1 MRLSRSVAGIRVRQ
15 WAAVPVLV
23 AAAVVSAAAQPAQGE
38 RPALRVV
45 SAAPGGEL
53 ATLAEAN
60 EIRVVFS
67 EPMVA
72 LGSVPARVT
81 APFFSVTPAIPG
93 SFRWSGTTI
102 LIFTPDAK
110 RPLPYAT
117 RYEVTIAATA
127 TAVSGRR
134 LGRPHQFAFT
144 TPTVKLL
151 NTNWYRRGGRA
162 GAPMV
167 VMLRFNQPV
176 RARRVCCRTF
186 APRSRG
192 TTGWNRR

>member
-23 AAAVVSAAAQPAQGE
+23 AAAVVSASAQPAQGE

-81 APFFSVTPAIPG
+81 APFFSRHPG
-93 SFRWSGTTI
+93 NPR
-102 LIFTPDAK
+102 LV
-110 RPLPYAT
+110 PLVGDHDPHLHP
-117 RYEVTIAATA
+117 RREAAA
-127 TAVSGRR
+127 AVCD
-134 LGRPHQFAFT
+134 Q
-144 TPTVKLL
+144 V
-151 NTNWYRRGGRA
+151 
-162 GAPMV
+162 
-167 VMLRFNQPV
+167 
-176 RARRVCCRTF
+176 
-186 APRSRG
+186 
-192 TTGWNRR
+192 

>member
-15 WAAVPVLV
+15 WAAVPLLV
-23 AAAVVSAAAQPAQGE
+23 AAAVVSASAQPAQGE

-81 APFFSVTPAIPG
+81 APFFTVTPAIPG

-102 LIFTPDAK
+102 LDLHP
-110 RPLPYAT
+110 R
-117 RYEVTIAATA
+117 REAAA
-127 TAVSGRR
+127 AVCD
-134 LGRPHQFAFT
+134 Q
-144 TPTVKLL
+144 V
-151 NTNWYRRGGRA
+151 
-162 GAPMV
+162 
-167 VMLRFNQPV
+167 
-176 RARRVCCRTF
+176 
-186 APRSRG
+186 
-192 TTGWNRR
+192 

>member
-1 MRLSRSVAGIRVRQ
+1 MNRREFVAGS
-15 WAAVPVLV
+15 L
-23 AAAVVSAAAQPAQGE
+23 AAAALLHARETPAQAQGQ

-45 SAAPGGEL
+45 SAAPDGEV

-67 EPMVA
+67 EPMVT
-72 LGSVPARVT
+72 LGTIPARVT

-117 RYEVTIAATA
+117 RYQVTIAATA

-134 LGRPHQFAFT
+134 LGRPHQFSFT
-144 TPTVKLL
+144 TPTVKLR

-162 GAPMV
+162 GA
-167 VMLRFNQPV
+167 Q
-176 RARRVCCRTF
+176 
-186 APRSRG
+186 SG
-192 TTGWNRR
+192 